1 MFILGNFFEAVAV
14 VLDYALSIFMW
25 IIIARAVLSWVNPDP
40 YNNIVRFI
48 NNITD
53 PVLYQIRKKLPVN
66 FGGLDISPIIA
77 MLGIIFV
84 QTFVVGS
91 LHRLA
96 MTLSWV
102 LPLQPLRADIHFMG
116 KQGSKELP
124 PMGPPVFKKTENE
137 QTRHFNMG
145 QSISMELFL
154 LKRIDLWKRC
164 PKQIIR

>member
-40 YNNIVRFI
+40 NNNIVRFI

-53 PVLYQIRKKLPVN
+53 PVLYQIRKNIPVN

-77 MLGIIFV
+77 MLGIIFA

-96 MTLSWV
+96 MTLS
-102 LPLQPLRADIHFMG
+102 
-116 KQGSKELP
+116 
-124 PMGPPVFKKTENE
+124 
-137 QTRHFNMG
+137 
-145 QSISMELFL
+145 
-154 LKRIDLWKRC
+154 
-164 PKQIIR
+164 